1 VIMAMYMRP
10 ARAPLV
16 YHSVKLAPAAAATVA
31 IAIIATLVFGFWP
44 TELLNAAG
52 ASAASLLNGA
62 ASAVAGR

>member
-1 VIMAMYMRP
+1 MIMAMYMRP

-16 YHSVKLAPAAAATVA
+16 YYSVKLAPAAAATVA
-31 IAIIATLVFGFWP
+31 IAIIATLVFGVWP